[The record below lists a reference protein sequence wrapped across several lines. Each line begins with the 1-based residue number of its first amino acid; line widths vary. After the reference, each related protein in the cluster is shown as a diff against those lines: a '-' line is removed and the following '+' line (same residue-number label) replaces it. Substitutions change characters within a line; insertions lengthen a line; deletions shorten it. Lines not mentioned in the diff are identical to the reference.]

1 MQNKQGVKPNILLMN
16 KLHLG
21 QWVLQL
27 ILSEHLLF
35 NFFQGFYLW
44 GGLLSIIKCR
54 YLLWSK
60 YRRFRL
66 ECVDY
71 VEKHVLLGMCCD
83 IRSTELLHI

>member
-1 MQNKQGVKPNILLMN
+1 MN

-27 ILSEHLLF
+27 VLSEHLLF
-35 NFFQGFYLW
+35 NFFQGFYLQIY
-44 GGLLSIIKCR
+44 GEGSFKSIIKCR
-54 YLLWSK
+54 YLLWLK

-66 ECVDY
+66 ECVDA

-83 IRSTELLHI
+83 IRSTELLHV